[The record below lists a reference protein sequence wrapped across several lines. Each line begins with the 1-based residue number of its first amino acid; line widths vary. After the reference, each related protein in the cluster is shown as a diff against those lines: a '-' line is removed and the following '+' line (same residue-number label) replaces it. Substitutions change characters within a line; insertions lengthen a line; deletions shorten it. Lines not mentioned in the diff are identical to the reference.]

1 MSSFVL
7 TQLDA
12 SISLFTSLLQHGA
25 RTPRY
30 KRNLQWL
37 IKLRARAL
45 AETSTASNAQRNGAQ
60 VGVDQAH
67 GNNTEEQ
74 RDDEDVELLG
84 WRTRLIERAGQ
95 DRQKIIKT
103 INLATAPDSS
113 QFQDNASLQ
122 QKESMPDGQ
131 IGALDLGLSNASL
144 PMATLDSMNDVVS
157 QIETCGFCWT
167 TLTSIIFSSHSY
179 TNFGIRC
186 SYRMC
191 LRDLKI
197 SLM

>member
-45 AETSTASNAQRNGAQ
+45 TEISTASTTQRDGAQRDAEQGHRND
-60 VGVDQAH
+60 V
-67 GNNTEEQ
+67 EEE

-103 INLATAPDSS
+103 ISLATAPAGS
-113 QFQDNASLQ
+113 QFPDSGSLQ

-131 IGALDLGLSNASL
+131 IGTLDLGLSNASL

-157 QIETCGFCWT
+157 PNEEFKPLWT
-167 TLTSIIFSSHSY
+167 MLISIVLSSLSY
-179 TNFGIRC
+179 TNFGIQC